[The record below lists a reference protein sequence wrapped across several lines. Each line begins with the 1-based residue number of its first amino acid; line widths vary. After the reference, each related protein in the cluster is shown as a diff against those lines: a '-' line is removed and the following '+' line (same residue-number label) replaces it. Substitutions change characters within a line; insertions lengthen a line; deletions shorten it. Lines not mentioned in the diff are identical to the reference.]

1 MNKRMVTA
9 KYLMLAAC
17 AWSLAAQSKHPIACC
32 DSGQKQGGVEHY
44 STLNQIGPDNVSKLQ
59 VAWRY
64 DSGDA
69 FSQSEIECTPTI
81 VRDTLYLTTPKLRL
95 VALYGATGRVKWAFT
110 PPADGKAGKARN
122 RGVSYWTD
130 GQNERIFYGVQQ
142 YLYSIDART
151 GKPAPGFGT
160 EGHVDLRNELGRN
173 PGEQSVS
180 LTSPGVIYKDLLIVG
195 SIVSESLPSSPGDIR
210 AYDVRSGKMRW
221 EFHSIPHPGEYGYD
235 TWPKDA
241 WKYIGG
247 VNNWP
252 GMTLDR
258 ERGVVYVPTGS
269 AAFDF
274 YGSNRLGDDLFANC
288 LLALK
293 ADTGERLWHYQ
304 TVHHDIWDRDLPS
317 APALVSITKDGHQVD
332 ALAQTTKSGFV
343 FVFDRGTG
351 KPLYPVKEKTY
362 PASDIEGEK
371 TAPTQP
377 LPLTPPPFA
386 RQIFREEMLSDRT
399 PQVHAELLARFRKLR
414 SAGQFVPPSR
424 AGTVIFPGFDGGAEW
439 GGPAFDPQTGMLYV
453 NSNEMAWILR
463 LVPRVAQT
471 GNVTAEQLYLKNC
484 AGCHRPDRKGT
495 PPEFPSLIDVK
506 ARLTEPQVA
515 SLVRVGEG
523 RMPSFASLGDDVRQ
537 AIIRFVMFGENK
549 SVHLTAAPSP
559 IDQKFGIDGYNKFL
573 DRDGYPAVKP
583 PWGTLNAIDLNKGTI
598 AWKIPFGEYPEL
610 REQGFKNT
618 GSENYGG
625 PVVTANGLLFI
636 AATLFDHKIHAFD
649 KSTGK
654 LLWQAELPASGTA
667 TPVLYEVGGREFV
680 VIACGGGKSGAAS
693 GGSYLAFS
701 PPAK

>member
-1 MNKRMVTA
+1 
-9 KYLMLAAC
+9 
-17 AWSLAAQSKHPIACC
+17 
-32 DSGQKQGGVEHY
+32 
-44 STLNQIGPDNVSKLQ
+44 
-59 VAWRY
+59 
-64 DSGDA
+64 
-69 FSQSEIECTPTI
+69 
-81 VRDTLYLTTPKLRL
+81 
-95 VALYGATGRVKWAFT
+95 
-110 PPADGKAGKARN
+110 
-122 RGVSYWTD
+122 
-130 GQNERIFYGVQQ
+130 
-142 YLYSIDART
+142 
-151 GKPAPGFGT
+151 
-160 EGHVDLRNELGRN
+160 
-173 PGEQSVS
+173 
-180 LTSPGVIYKDLLIVG
+180 
-195 SIVSESLPSSPGDIR
+195 
-210 AYDVRSGKMRW
+210 MRW

-515 SLVRVGEG
+515 SLVRLGEG

-549 SVHLTAAPSP
+549 SVHLTAPPSP

-610 REQGFKNT
+610 RKQGLTNT

-625 PVVTANGLLFI
+625 PVATANGLLFI

-649 KSTGK
+649 KVTGK

-667 TPVLYEVGGREFV
+667 TPALYEIGGKEFI
-680 VIACGGGKSGAAS
+680 VIACGGGKSGAPS
-693 GGSYLAFS
+693 GGSYIAFS
-701 PPAK
+701 LPAK